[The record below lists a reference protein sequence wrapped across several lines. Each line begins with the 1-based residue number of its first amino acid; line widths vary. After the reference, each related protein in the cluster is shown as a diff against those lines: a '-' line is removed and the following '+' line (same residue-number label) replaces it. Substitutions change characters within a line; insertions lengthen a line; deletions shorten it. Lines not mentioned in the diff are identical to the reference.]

1 MYGKI
6 DPIKRKKGATMEAQP
21 RPERRFLKAF
31 FACRPAEKP
40 LRFHWIFKVLFALS
54 GAAAT
59 LLFSQRGSTGIGFIG
74 VFCSLAICALI
85 AFRYQAL
92 ERAFVRVSPV
102 KLLAAAVFAFYAAHR
117 YSGWYRAS
125 MSDRI
130 LEKVNGALHLPQAIT
145 DLMHTWLSVGIAAVA
160 LFALCTF
167 FYVAIDRALLE
178 AGRRFRTAD
187 KVEKRYFLIAG
198 LAAAVLIACV
208 YSLTNAFTDAGIPY
222 DVVYTADSGMLLRDN
237 TFFNI
242 NAFQNDIR
250 QPLFGVFAMPFGI
263 AARLL
268 SKVLFFVPNAYVIL
282 LGILQAALLLFC
294 FSVLARLLRLEGT
307 KKALFLALVTVSYP
321 TMLFLLTVE
330 QYIFSLIWVLLLV
343 EAYCE
348 ETPGRELKWV
358 AATGSLLTSGALVF
372 LLPYKKSFRSILIEL
387 LKAGGLLLAFLAVF
401 GQLPLLYSAAASVRD
416 LMSFSGAGIG
426 LGDKLLQFVNF
437 VGACA
442 VSPLAGI
449 DTASYQHVSY
459 QLSPVGSINP
469 IGVILLAFAAA
480 GFALNRRSR
489 LARVSF
495 GWVMFSFV
503 LLGLVGWGT
512 AENGL
517 VLYTLYFSWAYL
529 VLAFLALTTLTK
541 KWRAA
546 QAVVLGGVAATM
558 LVFNAVKI
566 LQIILFGIRYYP
578 A

>member
-1 MYGKI
+1 
-6 DPIKRKKGATMEAQP
+6 MEVQP
-21 RPERRFLKAF
+21 RPEHRFLKAF

-59 LLFSQRGSTGIGFIG
+59 LLFTQRGSTGIGFVG

-92 ERAFVRVSPV
+92 ERVFVRISPA
-102 KLLAAAVFAFYAAHR
+102 KLLVSAVFAFYAAHR
-117 YSGWYRAS
+117 YSEWYSAS
-125 MSDRI
+125 MSERI
-130 LEKVNGALHLPQAIT
+130 LEKVGGVLHLSDT
-145 DLMHTWLSVGIAAVA
+145 MYVFLERWLFVGIAAVA

-167 FYVAIDRALLE
+167 FYVAIDRILLE
-178 AGRRFRTAD
+178 AGRRFRAAD

-208 YSLTNAFTDAGIPY
+208 YSLTNAFTDTGIPY

-237 TFFNI
+237 TFLNI

-250 QPLFGVFAMPFGI
+250 QPLFGVFAMPFDI

-294 FSVLARLLRLEGT
+294 FSVLARLLRLEGA
-307 KKALFLALVTVSYP
+307 KKALFLALVTISYP

-330 QYIFSLIWVLLLV
+330 QYIFSLFWVILLV

-348 ETPGRELKWV
+348 DAPDREFKWV

-372 LLPYKKSFRSILIEL
+372 LLPYKKNFRSVLIEL

-401 GQLPLLYSAAASVRD
+401 GQLPLLYSAVASVRD
-416 LMSFSGAGIG
+416 LMSFSGAGIS
-426 LGDKLLQFVNF
+426 LGDRLLQFVNF

-449 DTASYQHVSY
+449 DMVSYQHVSY

-469 IGVILLAFAAA
+469 TGVIILALAVA
-480 GFALNRRSR
+480 GFASNHKSR

-495 GWVMFSFV
+495 GWVIFSFA

-529 VLAFLALTTLTK
+529 VLAFLALTALTK
-541 KWRAA
+541 KWKTA
-546 QAVVLGGVAATM
+546 QTVVLGGIAAAI
-558 LVFNAVKI
+558 LVLNAVNI

>member
-1 MYGKI
+1 
-6 DPIKRKKGATMEAQP
+6 MEAQP
-21 RPERRFLKAF
+21 RPERRFLNAF

-40 LRFHWIFKVLFALS
+40 PRFHWIFKVLFALS

-59 LLFSQRGSTGIGFIG
+59 LLFTQRGSTGIGFIG

-92 ERAFVRVSPV
+92 ERAFVRVSPA
-102 KLLAAAVFAFYAAHR
+102 KLLVSAVFALYAAHR
-117 YSGWYRAS
+117 YSEWYRAS
-125 MSDRI
+125 MSERI
-130 LEKVNGALHLPQAIT
+130 LEKVGGVLHLSDT
-145 DLMHTWLSVGIAAVA
+145 MYVFLERWLSVGIAACA

-167 FYVAIDRALLE
+167 FYVAIDRILLE
-178 AGRRFRTAD
+178 AGRRLRTSD

-198 LAAAVLIACV
+198 LLAAALIVCV
-208 YSLTNAFTDAGIPY
+208 YSLTNAFTDTGIPY
-222 DVVYTADSGMLLRDN
+222 DVVYTSDSGMLLRDN

-250 QPLFGVFAMPFGI
+250 QPLFGVFAMPFDI

-282 LGILQAALLLFC
+282 LSILQAALLLFC
-294 FSVLARLLRLEGT
+294 FTVLARLLRLEGL
-307 KKALFLALVTVSYP
+307 KKALFLALVTVSFP
-321 TMLFLLTVE
+321 AMLFLLTVE

-348 ETPGRELKWV
+348 DAPKRDFLWV

-416 LMSFSGAGIG
+416 LMSFSGAGLG
-426 LGDKLLQFVNF
+426 LGEKLLQFINF
-437 VGACA
+437 AAAC
-442 VSPLAGI
+442 VVRPLAGVDAVSHTHI
-449 DTASYQHVSY
+449 SY
-459 QLSPVGSINP
+459 QLSPVVSVNP
-469 IGVILLAFAAA
+469 VGVFVLVLAVA
-480 GFALNRRSR
+480 GFALNHKSK

-529 VLAFLALTTLTK
+529 VLAFLALDALLK
-541 KWRAA
+541 KWKTA
-546 QAVVLGGVAATM
+546 QSVVLGGIAAAT
-558 LVFNAVKI
+558 LVFNAVNI

>member
-1 MYGKI
+1 
-6 DPIKRKKGATMEAQP
+6 MEIQP

-31 FACRPAEKP
+31 FACRSVEKP
-40 LRFHWIFKVLFALS
+40 LCFHWIFKVLFALS

-59 LLFSQRGSTGIGFIG
+59 LLFTQRGSTGIGFIG

-85 AFRYQAL
+85 AFRYKAL

-102 KLLAAAVFAFYAAHR
+102 KLLVAAVFALYAAYC
-117 YSGWYRAS
+117 YSRWYRAS
-125 MSDRI
+125 MSERI
-130 LEKVNGALHLPQAIT
+130 LEKVNGALHLPQAIA

-160 LFALCTF
+160 LFALCTL
-167 FYVAIDRALLE
+167 FYVAIDRILLE
-178 AGRRFRTAD
+178 ADRRFRAAD

-250 QPLFGVFAMPFGI
+250 QPLFGVFAMPFDI

-294 FSVLARLLRLEGT
+294 FTVLARLLRLEGL

-321 TMLFLLTVE
+321 TMLFLFTVE
-330 QYIFSLIWVLLLV
+330 QYIFSLFWVILLV

-348 ETPGRELKWV
+348 DASGRELKWV

-372 LLPYKKSFRSILIEL
+372 LLPYKKSFRSVLIEL

-401 GQLPLLYSAAASVRD
+401 GQLPLLYSAAASVRE

-426 LGDKLLQFVNF
+426 LGDRLLQFVNF
-437 VGACA
+437 VSTCA

-449 DTASYQHVSY
+449 DTASYQHASY

-469 IGVILLAFAAA
+469 TGVILLALAVA
-480 GFALNRRSR
+480 GFVLNHKSK

-495 GWVMFSFV
+495 GWVIFSFA

-529 VLAFLALTTLTK
+529 VLAFLALTAITK
-541 KWRAA
+541 KWKTA
-546 QAVVLGGVAATM
+546 QSVVLSGIAATM
-558 LVFNAVKI
+558 LVFNAVSI